1 MQSTPSKAAAH
12 VAAMALLLAAW
23 LFAAPSG
30 AANLRITPVKIEMPP
45 GQGST
50 EVRVRNAEDAEAAF
64 QVETFTWRQNQHG
77 EDILEPTDQ
86 LIAVPP
92 LFRIDPD
99 AEQVV
104 RIGHM
109 AAPSADNETSY
120 RLVLTELPLQK
131 AEAGGPAVRVRL
143 RIVLPVFIGPASG
156 PAAPALRLESV
167 TRHEH
172 EIRVALTN
180 VGGGHDRLAHA
191 RLLDAAGQTLAE
203 AGQALYVLGRSEV
216 TLMLKEP
223 EGARARSVEVTTLTG
238 ETFQRDVPALP

>member
-1 MQSTPSKAAAH
+1 MQPTPSKAAVR

-23 LFAAPSG
+23 LHATPSG
-30 AANLRITPVKIEMPP
+30 AANLRITPVKIEMSP

-50 EVRVRNAEDAEAAF
+50 EVRVRNAEDVEAAF
-64 QVETFTWRQNQHG
+64 QVEAFTWRQNELG
-77 EDILEPTDQ
+77 EDVLEPTDR
-86 LIAVPP
+86 LVAVPP

-109 AAPSADNETSY
+109 AAPAADTETSY

-131 AEAGGPAVRVRL
+131 AEAGGPAIRVRL
-143 RIVLPVFIGPASG
+143 RIVLPVFVGPAES
-156 PAAPALRLESV
+156 PAASALRLESV
-167 TRHEH
+167 TRDGQQ
-172 EIRVALTN
+172 IRLALAN

-203 AGQALYVLGRSEV
+203 AGQALYVLGRSEIS
-216 TLMLKEP
+216 LMLKEP